1 MARKSKGFS
10 DLLHQER
17 IKSMEQQGMEVLASR
32 SKDGPLKNNKIVTN
46 PEGEVK
52 MSGILEGFAAPYLE
66 YVESSDQQKQLLG
79 IAIIAWNLALMPAKK
94 RKKEKNAFLTIMCE
108 DLDSQLSEE
117 ARTEFRR
124 DTSEILDDLIERKL
138 TWFKNNQRRILDYE
152 IQEARGQLH
161 LSVMSTR

>member
-17 IKSMEQQGMEVLASR
+17 IKSMDQAGMEALASR
-32 SKDGPLKNNKIVTN
+32 SKDGPLKNTEIVTN
-46 PEGEVK
+46 PEGEAK
-52 MSGILEGFAAPYLE
+52 MSEVLEDFAAPYLE
-66 YVESSDQQKQLLG
+66 HTKSGNEQMQLLG
-79 IAIIAWNLALMPAKK
+79 IAIIAWNLALMPAKR

-138 TWFKNNQRRILDYE
+138 TWFKNNKRHILDYE
-152 IQEARGQLH
+152 VQETRGHLH
-161 LSVMSTR
+161 ISVMSTR